1 MKNFRL
7 VLKLIKDN
15 PITFFKSYLTSQAQC
30 IFPVITGLLMREI
43 FNCYEKPKSGIT
55 VWWFIAFF
63 IAMLLGRIVA
73 VYFNSITNPK
83 GMFVAGS
90 VIRINLLNKI
100 MEEPGAIG
108 LKKSNGDTINSFRD
122 DINQI
127 GDFTGNTL
135 VKFVSMTVFASL
147 CLGILLKTNYK
158 ITLLVLTPMIAVI
171 LIVRAAGKRITK
183 YRRDNRK
190 ATGIVSSAIG
200 EMFTNIQAIKVFG
213 AEKTV
218 KANFIAL
225 NKDREKYAI
234 KDNIFS
240 QFLST
245 VFENILSIGTGFILL
260 VMASSIKDGSFRLG
274 DFTIFTYYMNFLSFF
289 IQDFG
294 DLIAKLKQIS
304 VSFKSLTTISD
315 EVTRD
320 NLVEDT
326 KLYINDEIPK
336 IPQEMLKEKDK
347 LNTLELK
354 NITFLYPETKGGVE
368 NISFKI
374 EKNTFTV
381 VTGRVGSGK
390 TTLLRTMLGLLKHQ
404 EGNLFWNKM
413 KVDRPDETFIPPRV
427 AYSPQIPH
435 FFSATVEE
443 NILLG
448 KDKVNGAVESAV
460 HLAVMEKDLEN
471 LQNGLD
477 AAIGTNGV
485 KLSGGQQQRLSAARM
500 FVRDTELFVFDDI
513 SSALDVETEGILW
526 TRLFEKKNATCIAV
540 SNRRAALKRADN
552 IILLKDGKVEAQG
565 KLQELLDTSEE
576 MRLIWGDC
584 HENTV

>member
-1 MKNFRL
+1 MKNFKL
-7 VLKLIKDN
+7 VLKIIKDN
-15 PITFFKSYLTSQAQC
+15 PLTFFMSYLTSQAQC
-30 IFPVITGLLMREI
+30 IFPVITGLIMREI
-43 FNCYEKPKSGIT
+43 FNCYDKPKSGVT
-55 VWWFIAFF
+55 VWWLIGFF

-83 GMFVAGS
+83 GRFVAGS

-100 MEEPGAIG
+100 MEEPGALG
-108 LKKSNGDTINSFRD
+108 LKKSNGDTLNSFRD
-122 DINQI
+122 DVNQI
-127 GDFTGNTL
+127 EEFGGAT
-135 VKFVSMTVFASL
+135 FVEFISMTVFASL

-183 YRRDNRK
+183 YRKDNRK

-234 KDNIFS
+234 KDSLFS

-245 VFENILSIGTGFILL
+245 IFENILSIGTGFILI

-304 VSFKSLTTISD
+304 VSFKSLTSISD
-315 EVTRD
+315 VVSKD
-320 NLVEDT
+320 SLVADT
-326 KLYINDEIPK
+326 KLYLKGDIPK
-336 IPQEMLKEKDK
+336 APQQPLEEKDK
-347 LNTLELK
+347 LNTLELE
-354 NITFLYPETKGGVE
+354 NVTFLYPETKGGVE
-368 NISFKI
+368 NVSFKI

-404 EGNLFWNKM
+404 EGNFYWNKN
-413 KVDRPDETFIPPRV
+413 KIHKPDETFIPPRV

-448 KDKVNGAVESAV
+448 RDNKNSSVENAV

-471 LQNGLD
+471 LQKGL
-477 AAIGTNGV
+477 ATAIGTNGV

-500 FVRDTELFVFDDI
+500 FARDTELFVFDDI
-513 SSALDVETEGILW
+513 SSALDVETEATLW
-526 TRLFEKKNATCIAV
+526 TRLFERKNATCIAV

-565 KLQELLDTSEE
+565 KLDELLDRSEE
-576 MRLIWGDC
+576 MRLIWG
-584 HENTV
+584 EN

>member
-1 MKNFRL
+1 MKNF
-7 VLKLIKDN
+7 KLIIKIIKDN
-15 PITFFKSYLTSQAQC
+15 PLTFFMSYVTSQAGC

-55 VWWFIAFF
+55 VWWLIGFF

-73 VYFNSITNPK
+73 VFFNSIANPK
-83 GMFVAGS
+83 GRFVASS
-90 VIRINLLNKI
+90 VIRVNLLNKI
-100 MEEPGAIG
+100 MEEPGAAN
-108 LKKSNGDTINSFRD
+108 LKKSYGDTINSFRD
-122 DINQI
+122 DVNQI
-127 GDFTGNTL
+127 EEFAGSTL
-135 VKFVSMTVFASL
+135 IEFVSMTVFASL
-147 CLGILLKTNYK
+147 CLIILLNINYK
-158 ITLLVLTPMIAVI
+158 VTFLVFTPMIVVI
-171 LIVRAAGKRITK
+171 LIVRGAGKRITK
-183 YRRDNRK
+183 YRKDNRK

-234 KDNIFS
+234 KDNMFS
-240 QFLST
+240 QLLST
-245 VFENILSIGTGFILL
+245 VFENILSIGTGLILI
-260 VMASSIKDGSFRLG
+260 VIATSIKDGSFNLG
-274 DFTIFTYYMNFLSFF
+274 EFTIFTYYMNFLSFF

-304 VSFKSLTTISD
+304 VSFKSLENISD
-315 EVTRD
+315 EVTKES
-320 NLVEDT
+320 LVANT
-326 KLYINDEIPK
+326 KLYIKDDIPK
-336 IPQEMLKEKDK
+336 IHEEKLQGKDI
-347 LNTLELK
+347 LNTLKLENL
-354 NITFLYPETKGGVE
+354 TFLYPETKGGIK

-404 EGNLFWNKM
+404 EGNLYWNNTLVNK
-413 KVDRPDETFIPPRV
+413 PEETLIPPRV

-448 KDKVNGAVESAV
+448 KDKTKEAIEKAI

-471 LQNGLD
+471 LQNGIGTT
-477 AAIGTNGV
+477 IGTNGV

-500 FVRDTELFVFDDI
+500 FIRDAELFVFDDI
-513 SSALDVETEGILW
+513 SSALDVETEGTLW
-526 TRLFEKKNATCIAV
+526 TRLFERKNITCIAV
-540 SNRRAALKRADN
+540 SNRRAALNRADN

-565 KLQELLDTSEE
+565 KLQELLAKSDE
-576 MRLIWGDC
+576 MKLIWGV
-584 HENTV
+584 TL